1 MKLMKKAAAAALAAV
16 MAGTA
21 LPTALAYST
30 PDFRDVPPSHW
41 AYPYV
46 MSMADAGVLKGTS
59 ATTYAPEQKVSA
71 AMLVTLVGR
80 VTYEDDVAAA
90 TTDGDSW
97 YSAYLRVAKD
107 KGVLEGTTITDA
119 QIEQEVSRYDMAVV
133 LAHCAELLGVP
144 EADTDTSKITD
155 YAQIPDA
162 YAGAVAQVYAL
173 GLITGDNAGC
183 FNGTTAMSRAE
194 AATVI
199 SRLLT
204 LAGGTEEPEKPA
216 ETIPPEEYN
225 PHPIGLPMWATQN
238 QDGTISFMVE
248 GDVSDGT
255 LSSKDFGSYD
265 EYDKESRLPGIT
277 VEFYYMTQEQYR
289 AGEAGIL
296 LGSGVTD
303 EDGLFFFEVTV
314 GSEYYKPN
322 YLIDSRSFTV
332 KAHGTSGGIEYDSPY
347 KEPTAIAS
355 NLKRDDDL
363 LYDPGWEILAYPVE
377 K

>member
-1 MKLMKKAAAAALAAV
+1 MPA
-16 MAGTA
+16 
-21 LPTALAYST
+21 ALAYST
-30 PDFRDVPPSHW
+30 PDFTDVPPSHW

-119 QIEQEVSRYDMAVV
+119 KIEQEVSRYDMAVV

-144 EADTDTSKITD
+144 KADTDTSKITD
-155 YAQIPDA
+155 YAQVPDA

-183 FNGTTAMSRAE
+183 FNGAATMSRAE

-204 LAGGTEEPEKPA
+204 LAESGGTGEPEKPA
-216 ETIPPEEYN
+216 ETIPPEKYN
-225 PHPIGLPMWATQN
+225 PHPIGLPDWATLHP
-238 QDGTISFMVE
+238 DGSISFMVE

-265 EYDKESRLPGIT
+265 EYEKESRLPGIT
-277 VEFYYMTQEQYR
+277 VEFYYMKQEQYGT
-289 AGEAGIL
+289 GEPGIL
-296 LGSGVTD
+296 LGTGVTD
-303 EDGLFFFEVTV
+303 EEGLFSFEVTV
-314 GSEYYKPN
+314 DNSYF
-322 YLIDSRSFTV
+322 YLVDDRSFTV
-332 KAHGTSGGIEYDSPY
+332 KAHGTSGGIEYDSKLLY
-347 KEPTAIAS
+347 PTAIDS
-355 NLKRDDDL
+355 NLRIEMGQFF
-363 LYDPGWEILAYPVE
+363 DPGWEIFADPVE

>member
-21 LPTALAYST
+21 LPAALAYST
-30 PDFRDVPPSHW
+30 PDFSDVPPSHW

-46 MSMADAGVLKGTS
+46 VAMADAGVLKGTS

-119 QIEQEVSRYDMAVV
+119 KIEQEVSRYDMAVV

-144 EADTDTSKITD
+144 EVDTDTSKITD
-155 YAQIPDA
+155 YAQVPDA

-183 FNGTTAMSRAE
+183 FNGAGCHEPGRGSYCDFQTAD
-194 AATVI
+194 
-199 SRLLT
+199 
-204 LAGGTEEPEKPA
+204 AGGER
-216 ETIPPEEYN
+216 
-225 PHPIGLPMWATQN
+225 
-238 QDGTISFMVE
+238 
-248 GDVSDGT
+248 GD
-255 LSSKDFGSYD
+255 
-265 EYDKESRLPGIT
+265 
-277 VEFYYMTQEQYR
+277 
-289 AGEAGIL
+289 GEAGET
-296 LGSGVTD
+296 GRDHPAGGVQ
-303 EDGLFFFEVTV
+303 
-314 GSEYYKPN
+314 
-322 YLIDSRSFTV
+322 
-332 KAHGTSGGIEYDSPY
+332 SPSDR
-347 KEPTAIAS
+347 AS
-355 NLKRDDDL
+355 
-363 LYDPGWEILAYPVE
+363 
-377 K
+377 